1 MNLMDSHFSAPS
13 LLTAAHEC
21 LVKRCVKII
30 SAKVSYPS
38 QSKLSSPVS
47 CKNSTRTE
55 SIQHLTSHQ
64 LLVFMRVSVEQR
76 LKLNILFSLKHNIR

>member
-13 LLTAAHEC
+13 LLTAAQEC

-55 SIQHLTSHQ
+55 SIQHQ